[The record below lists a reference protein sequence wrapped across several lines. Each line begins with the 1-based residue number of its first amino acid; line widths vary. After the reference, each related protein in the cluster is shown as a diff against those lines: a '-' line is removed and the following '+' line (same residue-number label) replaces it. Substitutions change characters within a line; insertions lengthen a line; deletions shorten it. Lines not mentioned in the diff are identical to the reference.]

1 MTARALAAVALALL
15 IPSGALASDD
25 VSLGGSFR
33 LVDQTGTPRTE
44 ADFHGSYPLIYFGFT
59 HCPDLCPRS
68 LGTMSVVMD
77 ELSARDP
84 QKARRLA
91 LLFITVDPERDT
103 VEVMKDYVA
112 EFHPRLVGLTGSAQ
126 EIERVTRNYGAFYA
140 PVPEEG
146 GNYAMDHSGF
156 IVLMGPAGEYLT
168 HFESDVRVEELVAE
182 LERRVAP

>member
-1 MTARALAAVALALL
+1 MTARVLAAVALALL
-15 IPSGALASDD
+15 IPSGVLASDGA
-25 VSLGGSFR
+25 SLGGPFR
-33 LVDQTGTPRTE
+33 LIDQTGAPRTD

-68 LGTMSVVMD
+68 LGAMSAALD

-84 QKARRLA
+84 QKARRLD
-91 LLFITVDPERDT
+91 LLFISVDPERDT
-103 VEVMKDYVA
+103 VAVIKDYVA
-112 EFHPRLVGLTGSAQ
+112 KFHPRLTGLTGPAQ
-126 EIERVTRNYGAFYA
+126 EIERVTRNYGTFYA

-146 GNYAMDHSGF
+146 GTYAMDHSGF

-168 HFESDVRVEELVAE
+168 HFESDVSVEELVAE